1 MPQGSVLGPI
11 LYVLYTS
18 PLGDIVKSH
27 GLSCHFYADDNQLYC
42 SFKLHDQAAS
52 VQAIESCLNDIDAW
66 MLANMLKLNRDKTEL
81 LVIGPKH
88 KVNPPI
94 KGIHVAGEYIEVS
107 NNARNI
113 GVIFD
118 SHVNLE
124 KHVMNTCKTALYHL
138 RKIAK
143 IRNLRI
149 MLKHL
154 FMHLFH
160 LSCISVMLFNM
171 AYINRLLIGYSM
183 YKTAQLDW

>member
-1 MPQGSVLGPI
+1 MSLN
-11 LYVLYTS
+11 
-18 PLGDIVKSH
+18 
-27 GLSCHFYADDNQLYC
+27 FYADDTQLYC

-88 KVNPPI
+88 KVSL
-94 KGIHVAGEYIEVS
+94 S

-149 MLKHL
+149 LLKHL

-171 AYINRLLIGYSM
+171 AYINRLLIGYGM
-183 YKTAQLDW
+183 HKTAQLDW